1 MIDPTSIEQYG
12 VLGGDCFEIMKDI
25 KPNSIDC
32 IVAAPYLS
40 YDAKWSDD
48 RLVEF
53 FSLAKNV
60 LVETGSIILLHEI
73 TGPYKDRRDMIPK
86 IAEKLGLVRQ
96 HDMTYWHY
104 TKGDYFYRGY
114 NSPANIAYEKPDEQ
128 YEVAEDDKSTF
139 ILCHAPQLL
148 MDLAASTLHAAWRN
162 NAGPDVRE
170 RHRAHIGTAEEAPCV
185 GHRDH
190 SRNRFKS
197 EGKDRQIFGI
207 RAAARLIRSVLAA

>member
-1 MIDPTSIEQYG
+1 MIDTASIEQYG
-12 VLGGDCFEIMKDI
+12 VLDGDCFEIMKDI

-32 IVAAPYLS
+32 VVAAPYLS
-40 YDAKWSDD
+40 YNAEWSDD
-48 RLVEF
+48 RLAEF
-53 FSLAKNV
+53 FSRAKDV

-148 MDLAASTLHAAWRN
+148 MDIAASTYTPPGGIVLDPMCGNGTVLISALQRRRRALGIEIIPEI
-162 NAGPDVRE
+162 ASKARE
-170 RHRAHIGTAEEAPCV
+170 RIDKYLEYA
-185 GHRDH
+185 
-190 SRNRFKS
+190 
-197 EGKDRQIFGI
+197 RQID
-207 RAAARLIRSVLAA
+207 